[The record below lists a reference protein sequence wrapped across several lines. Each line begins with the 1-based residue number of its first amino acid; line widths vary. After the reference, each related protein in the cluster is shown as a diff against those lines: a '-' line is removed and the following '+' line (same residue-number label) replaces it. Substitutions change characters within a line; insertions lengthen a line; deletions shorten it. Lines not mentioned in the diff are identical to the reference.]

1 MRFVPL
7 SLALRFSLRSAFLLF
22 FLGSFSGLIW
32 AQTPTTSPATEYAN
46 ALVLFQTGVYQ
57 RAYEAFRAFEQQ
69 NPDHPNAAESHY
81 YQAEALLALGKTQE
95 AAPLYASFANRYPNH
110 PFGEKAHMV
119 LGQYYFEQEEY
130 AKSRSAFGGV
140 FQNQKDPELAAEA
153 LYWMGLNSLRLN
165 EADIALDYFEQT
177 YIRYPNTQIAPQ
189 ALYLVGKTELERKN
203 YARASEHFDL
213 LATRYPLSDFT
224 GKTAL
229 ASMEANFELGRYE
242 RVLGEGDKRLS
253 FFTGRDLER
262 ALMILGESASQLN
275 DMGRAQYYFTQLNNN
290 FPRSPYTRFANF
302 GLGWTY
308 LQQKQYG
315 IAAGLFRASQQDLK
329 DNLAHKAAYYEAA
342 ATLLSGDERTA
353 REGFSDVIALW
364 PQGEFTDQALFELGL
379 LEYKAQ
385 RWDEAAR
392 YLNQLVTAFPAS
404 NRTGD
409 AYLYLGESFA
419 LLGDTNRANAAFEQ
433 AMRQTNLTASAR
445 NQLSYRKGWLLYQ
458 NKNFAEAQ
466 AAFGT
471 AFTTTNAGEALF
483 WQAESL
489 VQQGKYN
496 EAERLLNQYIAGYKQ
511 DPNVNSAHYVL
522 GWIYF
527 NSQRYELAAR
537 SFETFLNNFRPTVN
551 QEAYR
556 TDAQMRLG
564 DSYYAMKRFD
574 DAVMAY
580 RKVGNQG
587 TVYALFQIGQAYMNS
602 GQDADAINA
611 FRRLVGN
618 YPNSE
623 WAPEAQYLV
632 GSVLL
637 QQEKY
642 DLAINEFFNA
652 LRFYPQ
658 SAEAAKAQY
667 GIGDAYFNQDRF
679 NEAINA
685 YKEVVNRYPQSPVV
699 PDALMG
705 IQLSYLALNQPG
717 NAEALID
724 QYLRQNPGTDVADQ
738 VRFKQAEMQF
748 QNGET
753 QKALTGFQ
761 YFLQANRNPNLAPA
775 ATYYVGASYYQ
786 LRDYRN
792 AEQYLRLVL
801 DRYPSE
807 PAAYES
813 ARLLANLFLAT
824 NRPAE
829 ALSLYKRL
837 EANADGDISEIGEA
851 KIGQA
856 QAMIA
861 LNDTDGARQLLEQVS
876 TQYANSDAGK
886 TALLRLAALNV
897 QLNNLTAALD
907 QYRRIAQTNDD
918 AFASEAQ
925 FKYGSLL
932 LQMNR
937 AQEAL
942 QAFTAIQQRFPEV
955 IDWVAQSYLGQAR
968 AYKALGNRNSALQA
982 YDRVITEYG
991 DTPYAQVARSEKA
1004 TL

>member
-1 MRFVPL
+1 MRFVLVSPAFGF
-7 SLALRFSLRSAFLLF
+7 SPKCALLLF
-22 FLGSFSGLIW
+22 LGWFSGELAF
-32 AQTPTTSPATEYAN
+32 AQTPTTSAHTEYAT
-46 ALVLFQTGVYQ
+46 ALALFQSGVYQ
-57 RAYEAFRAFEQQ
+57 KAYEAFKSFEQQ
-69 NPDHPNAAESHY
+69 YPDHPHAAESRY
-81 YQAEALLALGKTQE
+81 YQAESLLALGKTQE
-95 AAPLYASFANRYPNH
+95 AAPLYASFASHYPGH
-110 PFGEKAHMV
+110 PFGEKAQMT
-119 LGQYYFEQEEY
+119 LGQYYFEKGEY
-130 AKSRSAFGGV
+130 AKSRAAFGGV

-153 LYWMGLNSLRLN
+153 LYWMGLNSIRLN
-165 EADIALDYFEQT
+165 EMDIALDYLDQAH
-177 YIRYPNTQIAPQ
+177 IRFPNTQIAPQ

-203 YARASEHFDL
+203 FARAAELFDQ
-213 LATRYPLSDFT
+213 LANRYPLSDFT

-229 ASMEANFELGRYE
+229 AGMEANFELGRFE
-242 RVLGEGDKRLS
+242 RVLGEGDKRLP

-262 ALMILGESASQLN
+262 ALMMMGESASQLN
-275 DMGRAQYYFTQLNNN
+275 DFSRAQYYFTQLNNN
-290 FPRSPYTRFANF
+290 FPRSPYTRYANF

-308 LQQKQYG
+308 LQQKQYSTASG
-315 IAAGLFRASQQDLK
+315 FFRASKQDFK
-329 DNLAHKAAYYEAA
+329 DNLAQKATYYEAVS
-342 ATLLSGDERTA
+342 TLLLGETNQARTI
-353 REGFSDVIALW
+353 FSDVVVLW

-379 LEYKAQ
+379 LQYKAQ
-385 RWDEAAR
+385 RWEESAR
-392 YLNQLVTAFPAS
+392 YFNQLVTGFPAS

-419 LLGDTNRANAAFEQ
+419 LLGDNDRANAAFEQ

-458 NKNFAEAQ
+458 NRNFAEAQ

-471 AFTTTNAGEALF
+471 AFTTSNAGEALF

-489 VQQGKYN
+489 VQEGKYAD
-496 EAERLLNQYIAGYKQ
+496 AERLLNQYIAGYKQ

-527 NSQRYELAAR
+527 NTGRYDLAAR
-537 SFETFLNNFRPTVN
+537 SFETFTANFRPTAN

-564 DSYYAMKRFD
+564 DSYFALKRFD
-574 DAVMAY
+574 DAVLAY

-602 GQDADAINA
+602 GQEADAINA

-623 WAPEAQYLV
+623 WAPESQYLV
-632 GSVLL
+632 GYILL
-637 QQEKY
+637 QQQKY
-642 DLAINEFFNA
+642 DLAINEYFNV

-658 SAEAAKAQY
+658 SPEAAKAQY

-679 NEAINA
+679 SEAINA
-685 YKEVVNRYPQSPVV
+685 YKEVINRYPQSPVI

-717 NAEALID
+717 AAETLID
-724 QYLRQNPGTDVADQ
+724 QYLRQNPGTEVADQ

-761 YFLQANRNPNLAPA
+761 YFLQANRNPALAPA

-786 LRDYRN
+786 LKDYRN
-792 AEQYLRLVL
+792 AEQYLKLVL

-807 PAAYES
+807 PASFEA
-813 ARLLANLFLAT
+813 ARLLANLLLT
-824 NRPAE
+824 TGRPNE
-829 ALSLYKRL
+829 ALSLFKRL
-837 EANADGDISEIGEA
+837 ETNAEGDISEISEA
-851 KIGQA
+851 QLGQA

-861 LNDTDGARQLLEQVS
+861 LGDTEGGRRLLEQIAS
-876 TQYANSDAGK
+876 KHATQDAGK
-886 TALLRLAALNV
+886 TALLRLAAVNV
-897 QLNNLTAALD
+897 QLNNLNAALD
-907 QYRRIAQTNDD
+907 LYRRMAQTNDD
-918 AFASEAQ
+918 VFASEAQ
-925 FKYGSLL
+925 FRYGSLL

-942 QAFTAIQQRFPEV
+942 QAFTAIQQRFPDV

-968 AYKALGNRNSALQA
+968 AYRALGNRASALQA
-982 YDRVITEYG
+982 YDQVIVEYG
-991 DTPYAQVARSEKA
+991 QTPYAQIARSEKA